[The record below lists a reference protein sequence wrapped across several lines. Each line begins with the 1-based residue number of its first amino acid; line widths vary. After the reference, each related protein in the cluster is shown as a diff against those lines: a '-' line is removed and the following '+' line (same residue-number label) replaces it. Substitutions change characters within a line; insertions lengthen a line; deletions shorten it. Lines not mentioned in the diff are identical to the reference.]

1 MVTYG
6 YILYIIYGFTL
17 LDMFFMV
24 TYIYIYPLRLELHF
38 QVG

>member
-24 TYIYIYPLRLELHF
+24 TYIYIYIHLDWNCTSK
-38 QVG
+38 

>member
-24 TYIYIYPLRLELHF
+24 TYIYIHLGLELHF